1 MLNPNCSEAV
11 FRLGGKRYSVH
22 SDYGEDLEEFLNKMF
37 DNPIEDPF
45 SSYEVVENNGG
56 GANFILIEASLCFV
70 SLWARNK
77 IHMEKREAIDF
88 LLQKSNQEILTFLL
102 AYRDDELVGE
112 KILELMSVVQTVR
125 ALESMWKSDGESL
138 DLDEVIG
145 K

>member
-11 FRLGGKRYSVH
+11 FRLDGKQYSVH
-22 SDYGEDLEEFLNKMF
+22 TDYGEDLEEFLNKMF

-45 SSYEVVENNGG
+45 SSYETIANEGG
-56 GANFILIEASLCFV
+56 GADFMRIEASLCFA

-88 LLQKSNQEILTFLL
+88 LLEKSNPEIITFLL
-102 AYRDDELVGE
+102 AYRDDEFVGE
-112 KILELMSVVQTVR
+112 KILELMNIIQIIQ
-125 ALESMWKSDGESL
+125 ALWRGDDGSL